1 MDPRSFSIGINTV
14 VERCTEELN
23 HLLHI
28 VRPKDSDQTWP
39 YWQSLQKNGYIITC
53 HDDSK
58 DTAIVGVLVVI
69 PINTETE
76 HLYHTHLLSIDTTYE
91 PSVKRMIRKNLI
103 RVCIE
108 TVEKVNWDQIPF
120 THYHKDIC
128 GNDMRFALD
137 SLVNECKEPEILLEA
152 SSIVL
157 ALATGARVD
166 KDYVNTI
173 LQNTEN
179 DLREI
184 SSNTEH
190 IATLRA
196 LVYGAYDRATV
207 ILQHHQ

>member
-14 VERCTEELN
+14 VERCIEELN
-23 HLLHI
+23 HLLRI
-28 VRPKDSDQTWP
+28 VSPKGPDQPWAH
-39 YWQSLQKNGYIITC
+39 WQSLQRNGYIITC

-58 DTAIVGVLVVI
+58 GSAIVGVIVVV
-69 PINTETE
+69 PINTGSE

-103 RVCIE
+103 RVCVE
-108 TVEKVNWDQIPF
+108 TIEKVNWDQIPR
-120 THYHKDIC
+120 TYYHKDIC
-128 GNDMRFALD
+128 GSDMRSAWD
-137 SLVNECKEPEILLEA
+137 SLINECAEPEILLEA

-157 ALATGARVD
+157 ALATGTRVD

-173 LQNTEN
+173 LQKTES

-184 SSNTEH
+184 SSDTGH
-190 IATLRA
+190 IATLRE